1 VSGGGDSIALL
12 RILHQLA
19 GPLDLHLVVAHLNHG
34 VRGAE
39 ADADA
44 SFVGD
49 LARGLG
55 IPCVIGS
62 WRPDRAGHFESDAR
76 RARYRWLTETAQ
88 AHGANVVAV
97 AHTRDDQAE
106 TILHRIVR
114 GTGPRGLT
122 GIPAERLLADDP
134 AVTLVRPLLGVS
146 RRQLRAYLKSL
157 DQSFR
162 EDSSNGDLS
171 RTRARIRTDLL
182 PKLAAEYNP
191 KVANALLRLGV
202 LASSLERALG
212 FELDN
217 YEHRLVVSLTRD
229 RIALK
234 ADLLRTMRR
243 FPRVEVLR
251 RLWRRAGWPE
261 RSMSMARWLRLVEL
275 IEIDQ
280 PTRIEVGAGVAVS
293 ADGSLVVL
301 ERHSVS
307 PPLDQSVAEA
317 LPEIGVAIPGRTPV
331 FWARGELDAQL
342 GLAADSSFDETV
354 DLDRLVLP
362 LRVRSPRPGDRFEP
376 LGMRGRGMALAD
388 FFRGRKVARAE
399 RSCIPLVCD
408 RTGIIW
414 VVGHR
419 IADRASV
426 GSTTSRHLRLA
437 WRTCDVPA
445 DQAT

>member
-1 VSGGGDSIALL
+1 
-12 RILHQLA
+12 
-19 GPLDLHLVVAHLNHG
+19 
-34 VRGAE
+34 
-39 ADADA
+39 
-44 SFVGD
+44 
-49 LARGLG
+49 
-55 IPCVIGS
+55 
-62 WRPDRAGHFESDAR
+62 
-76 RARYRWLTETAQ
+76 
-88 AHGANVVAV
+88 
-97 AHTRDDQAE
+97 
-106 TILHRIVR
+106 
-114 GTGPRGLT
+114 
-122 GIPAERLLADDP
+122 
-134 AVTLVRPLLGVS
+134 
-146 RRQLRAYLKSL
+146 
-157 DQSFR
+157 
-162 EDSSNGDLS
+162 
-171 RTRARIRTDLL
+171 
-182 PKLAAEYNP
+182 
-191 KVANALLRLGV
+191 
-202 LASSLERALG
+202 
-212 FELDN
+212 
-217 YEHRLVVSLTRD
+217 
-229 RIALK
+229 
-234 ADLLRTMRR
+234 
-243 FPRVEVLR
+243 
-251 RLWRRAGWPE
+251 
-261 RSMSMARWLRLVEL
+261 MSMARWLRLVEL

-331 FWARGELDAQL
+331 IWARGELDAQL